1 MDELNNWKDMY
12 QKSSSDTPNIDKL
25 IERLNTIERSTR
37 RRRFLLII
45 CTLVLAIT
53 ALLRLSEF
61 ENKYYIFS
69 YILIG
74 IAIAMKLFVLY
85 KGKYNLINNETE
97 FNNQNFIKDHISKL
111 KEKVIF
117 EKKHL
122 IVFLVLMI
130 AGLNCA
136 LIGLYDKGTIFNF
149 EFNAGN
155 RIYIHLATIALFF
168 VGFYIN
174 SKKIDRYKNNI
185 SELITD
191 LENTT
196 DK

>member
-12 QKSSSDTPNIDKL
+12 QKSSSDTPKVDGL
-25 IERLNTIERSTR
+25 IERLNSIERSTR
-37 RRRFLLII
+37 KRRYFLIV

-61 ENKYYIFS
+61 ENTYFIIS
-69 YILIG
+69 YLLIG
-74 IAIAMKLFVLY
+74 IAIGMKLFVLY
-85 KGKYNLINNETE
+85 KGKYNLISNETE
-97 FNNQNFIKDHISKL
+97 FNNQNFIKNHISKL
-111 KEKVIF
+111 KEKIIF
-117 EKKHL
+117 EKRHL

-130 AGLNCA
+130 AGLNGI
-136 LIGLYDKGTIFNF
+136 LIGMYDKGTIFNL
-149 EFNAGN
+149 EFHAGN
-155 RIYIHLATIALFF
+155 RIFIHVSTIALFF

-185 SELITD
+185 LELITE
-191 LENTT
+191 LENTA